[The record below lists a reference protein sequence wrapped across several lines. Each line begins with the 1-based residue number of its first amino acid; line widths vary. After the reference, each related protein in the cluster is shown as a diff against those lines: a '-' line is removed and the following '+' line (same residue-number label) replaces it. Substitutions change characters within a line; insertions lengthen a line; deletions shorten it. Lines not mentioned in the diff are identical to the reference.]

1 MATSVISVTTT
12 THTTPLP
19 DYTNDTN
26 DTYDLLVSY
35 IRSLVLKTTEIKLKN
50 GDTIYCAYKRQL
62 SNPKRLD
69 EILRYIRY
77 FQPDTS
83 MKCKTCIDF
92 IRKYAA
98 YVFVGD
104 KTLFGSLPNSNK
116 IFNLLH
122 EIDSLYTSSK
132 EIVIVD
138 GPIGTRECG
147 GFNHIYIDLPK
158 CVSEKFTTDDYQWF
172 IHQHYPT
179 LNRLMKENNNDG
191 IIPSLE
197 LLLTLLP
204 KITYG
209 DKIQESTEWFLKYM
223 KNYMSPDYDCNIV
236 VLDALVNQYMVKGY
250 AEERIV
256 TTNLK
261 QTKDTVLRAMSC
273 AHSESALVSLLTNL
287 FNPTT
292 YMRKTAPPT
301 QGQLEVAMNIFKDA
315 GFYTTVMTLTNLLN
329 KYNGREPSSVIISSK
344 DDAFSTWGSM
354 QTSMKNASIKGR
366 RGGAGGFAHRAG
378 TTAFDAPTTI
388 TKLYSRINEMPGL
401 TIHVTSSSHPVMLT
415 QFPDTARDLLK
426 HDYLWGFKNG
436 KTPHS
441 EYGIM
446 SGYHPVSAMTAP
458 GTMGRNVAF
467 IIKGASIRDKHN
479 VGNTCFPSFLKEA
492 VQRKAG
498 SAFESLNKTT
508 TARLPDS
515 DEPLALGVGSS
526 RSDSHNHLYTS
537 LSFKYKD
544 HTFTISKWE

>member
-1 MATSVISVTTT
+1 MSCVAASSVSTHTHMATPSESV
-12 THTTPLP
+12 
-19 DYTNDTN
+19 YDT
-26 DTYDLLVSY
+26 LVAHINRLS
-35 IRSLVLKTTEIKLKN
+35 LKTHEVQLKN
-50 GDTIYCAYKRQL
+50 GDTIYYAYKRQL
-62 SNPKRLD
+62 SDPKRLAD
-69 EILRYIRY
+69 ILRYIRY
-77 FQPDTS
+77 LQPDVS
-83 MKCKTCIDF
+83 MKCRTCIDF
-92 IRKYAA
+92 IRKYSS
-98 YVFVGD
+98 YVFVDG
-104 KTLFGSLPNSNK
+104 KTLFVSLPNINE
-116 IFNLLH
+116 IFNLLR

-132 EIVIVD
+132 EIVIID
-138 GPIGTRECG
+138 GPIGTLECG
-147 GFNHIYIDLPK
+147 GFNHIYIDLPN

-172 IHQHYPT
+172 IHQHYTT
-179 LNRLMKENNNDG
+179 LARLMAENKNDG

-204 KITYG
+204 KVKYG
-209 DKIQESTEWFLKYM
+209 DKIQNSTEWFLKYM
-223 KNYMSPDYDCNIV
+223 KNYMSPDYDCNMV

-256 TTNLK
+256 ATNLK

-273 AHSESALVSLLTNL
+273 AHSETALVNLLTNL

-292 YMRKTAPPT
+292 YMRKTAAPT
-301 QGQLEVAMNIFKDA
+301 HGQLEVAMNIFKDA
-315 GFYTTVMTLTNLLN
+315 GFNTTVMTLTNLLN
-329 KYNGREPSSVIISSK
+329 KYDGKAPPSISISSK
-344 DDAFSTWGSM
+344 DDAFSTWSGM

-378 TTAFDAPTTI
+378 TTAFVAPTTI
-388 TKLYSRINEMPGL
+388 TELYSRINEMPGL
-401 TIHVTSSSHPVMLT
+401 TINVTTSSHPVMLT
-415 QFPDTARDLLK
+415 EFPDTARELLK
-426 HDYLWGFKNG
+426 HDFLWGFKNG

-467 IIKGASIRDKHN
+467 IIKGAYIRFKSTI
-479 VGNTCFPSFLKEA
+479 GNTCFPAFLREG

-508 TARLPDS
+508 TARIPDS

-526 RSDSHNHLYTS
+526 RSDSHNGLYTS

-544 HTFTISKWE
+544 HTFTISKWD